1 MHKEYADDSDRES
14 VSGGKKRVLL
24 KDTNQD
30 IAEKYGSS
38 SLNSMPPLNRD
49 KIDGKLEGVYQNVS
63 RRYRVF
69 AETCA
74 NLVAVPPHSARSFF
88 ENPLHI
94 AIVTSSGHPSV
105 SIPESHRR

>member
-38 SLNSMPPLNRD
+38 SINNMPPPNRD
-49 KIDGKLEGVYQNVS
+49 KINGKLEGVYQNVS
-63 RRYRVF
+63 QPYRVF
-69 AETCA
+69 AKTCA
-74 NLVAVPPHSARSFF
+74 NFVAVPPHSARSFS

-94 AIVTSSGHPSV
+94 ALVTSSGHPPV
-105 SIPESHRR
+105 SIPEPHRR